1 MQYFVS
7 LAQFFQSILTF
18 ASGVII
24 INIFGQTVELN
35 EYFSIFSVYMLFA
48 GIIAAPFMQSF
59 AKFIKDSN
67 NNILVLRAIKMI
79 IIFSLLSIFL
89 WVAMM
94 YLLESSLNL
103 SSDVFKGEGYIL
115 VICIFASTL
124 FFNLL
129 SAILS
134 SILVARRKLLT
145 PIIYSYLLPI
155 ILAILCLKYRNE
167 IGILVVVYA
176 YGIGAFAVLLGLL
189 VNTKALLFTTTSYN
203 LQSPIELEPFYIY
216 FIKGCIGIL
225 PLVSLGPIFTFIASS
240 DISINIAYFTIGI
253 SFAGVISILSSYGQ
267 FLTKISSDTKLD
279 TVGSIRTIIIV
290 LLIASLFALITI
302 LAFSAFSSMI
312 YDIPFDE
319 NKFKIFNS
327 IVISSIFISGYNIVR
342 ADDWTIAYKI
352 KNLALSV
359 LLIFV
364 SFIVLY
370 YVKNSFGAGI
380 LLSSV
385 YSFIYL
391 ALLNLRM
398 ISIYDGMANCS
409 KAIAVSFC
417 IYILFNYFFVYI

>member
-134 SILVARRKLLT
+134 SILVAR
-145 PIIYSYLLPI
+145 
-155 ILAILCLKYRNE
+155 N
-167 IGILVVVYA
+167 G
-176 YGIGAFAVLLGLL
+176 
-189 VNTKALLFTTTSYN
+189 N
-203 LQSPIELEPFYIY
+203 L
-216 FIKGCIGIL
+216 
-225 PLVSLGPIFTFIASS
+225 
-240 DISINIAYFTIGI
+240 
-253 SFAGVISILSSYGQ
+253 
-267 FLTKISSDTKLD
+267 
-279 TVGSIRTIIIV
+279 
-290 LLIASLFALITI
+290 
-302 LAFSAFSSMI
+302 
-312 YDIPFDE
+312 
-319 NKFKIFNS
+319 
-327 IVISSIFISGYNIVR
+327 
-342 ADDWTIAYKI
+342 
-352 KNLALSV
+352 
-359 LLIFV
+359 
-364 SFIVLY
+364 
-370 YVKNSFGAGI
+370 
-380 LLSSV
+380 
-385 YSFIYL
+385 
-391 ALLNLRM
+391 
-398 ISIYDGMANCS
+398 
-409 KAIAVSFC
+409 
-417 IYILFNYFFVYI
+417 